1 MHEYDAPTRT
11 RAACPVCQWQLDDG
25 DLFCARCGVFLK
37 GENGSPEALNL
48 PIVHLL
54 TQVAGLQR
62 ELMRQFRTGQAVQAR
77 QFQRA
82 LQVQAE
88 QFNKSLAHAAE
99 QTRLQEEKLQRMVRW
114 TAALAALAVA
124 FIFFAFVLT

>member
-1 MHEYDAPTRT
+1 MQEYNAPPRT
-11 RAACPVCQWQLDDG
+11 KAACPVCQWRLDDG
-25 DLFCARCGVFLK
+25 DLFCARCGTFIK
-37 GENGSPEALNL
+37 GENGSAEALNM

-54 TQVAGLQR
+54 TQVASLQQ
-62 ELMRQFRTGQAVQAR
+62 ELLRQFRSGQAVQAR

-88 QFNKSLAHAAE
+88 QFNRSLAHAAE
-99 QTRLQEEKLQRMVRW
+99 QTQLQEEKLQRLVRW

-124 FIFFAFVLT
+124 FIFFAFVLA